1 MRSICCKCHP
11 LFVATNTTL
20 YGTSLRTSRFYST
33 KRNPALKHLA
43 WCDFRI
49 FGRKKKPWVGQ
60 PEAAGSISAMESYLV
75 SGHVSPHRVFHS
87 WPPPFHPSKREQL
100 DKCILWTKHLY
111 CLWFCQ
117 VVSWNP
123 CWMSVATRH
132 LFKAEA
138 LQDLI
143 WFSFNNWLALL
154 FLGLRFTIDRI
165 AFLNGQWS
173 YWCGY
178 KHRVSKTS
186 GNLTSCSQTHHD
198 GNVLNR

>member
-1 MRSICCKCHP
+1 MPQMPPAFFC
-11 LFVATNTTL
+11 ATNTTL
-20 YGTSLRTSRFYST
+20 YGNHWEHLAFTAPNEILHWNIWLDVISGFLVAKKPVSWAARSCRQHKRHGIIPRFRSRFT
-33 KRNPALKHLA
+33 TP
-43 WCDFRI
+43 
-49 FGRKKKPWVGQ
+49 G
-60 PEAAGSISAMESYLV
+60 
-75 SGHVSPHRVFHS
+75 FHS
-87 WPPPFHPSKREQL
+87 WPPPFHPKREQL

-111 CLWFCQ
+111 CLPFCH

-123 CWMSVATRH
+123 CWMSVATSH

-178 KHRVSKTS
+178 KHRVSKIS